1 MPSLILG
8 LVGQAGCGKGTVAK
22 YFKTQYG
29 ATTFSFSTS
38 MRDVLRR
45 LHLEESRDHLV
56 KVSEMLRQGF
66 GEDLFSRVIA
76 ADAREA
82 TTDLVVIEGIRRPMD
97 IATLSHLPNF
107 VLVAIDVDIET
118 RFARMKAR
126 GQNAGEKDMTWEQFL
141 SEEQRSTEISIPG
154 VMKEAK
160 YTLKNN
166 GSVDDLAKEA
176 EQLLQTLNYAHP
188 HHPHTS

>member
-1 MPSLILG
+1 MPSLIIG
-8 LVGQAGCGKGTVAK
+8 FVGQAGCGKGTIAK
-22 YFKTQYG
+22 YFKTHYG

-56 KVSEMLRQGF
+56 KVSEVLRQGF

-82 TTDLVVIEGIRRPMD
+82 KTYLVVIEGIRRPMD
-97 IATLSHLPNF
+97 IATLSHLPDF
-107 VLVAIDVDIET
+107 ILVAVDVDIQI
-118 RFARMKAR
+118 RFARIKSR

-141 SEEQRSTEISIPG
+141 AEEQRSTEISIPG
-154 VMKEAK
+154 VMKEA
-160 YTLKNN
+160 THHVKND
-166 GSVDDLAKEA
+166 GTPEA
-176 EQLLQTLNYAHP
+176 LVEELERLMQTLSPRHSERSP
-188 HHPHTS
+188 T

>member
-8 LVGQAGCGKGTVAK
+8 LVGQAGCGKGTIAK
-22 YFKTQYG
+22 YFKAQYG

-176 EQLLQTLNYAHP
+176 EQLLQALSFRHSEQSST
-188 HHPHTS
+188 

>member
-1 MPSLILG
+1 
-8 LVGQAGCGKGTVAK
+8 
-22 YFKTQYG
+22 
-29 ATTFSFSTS
+29 
-38 MRDVLRR
+38 
-45 LHLEESRDHLV
+45 
-56 KVSEMLRQGF
+56 MLRQGF